1 MGRHAMS
8 RGYLLLASVRE
19 MILNV
24 ALFVQCIVDA
34 QHCNHN
40 NNNSNLN
47 DNKKKHFFP
56 LYLQFTLF
64 FMVHHFGSGHIL
76 SLVIVYTSNT
86 AKHSMQDKY

>member
-40 NNNSNLN
+40 NNNNSNLN
-47 DNKKKHFFP
+47 DNKKTF
-56 LYLQFTLF
+56 LSIVST
-64 FMVHHFGSGHIL
+64 VHTIFHGPSFR
-76 SLVIVYTSNT
+76 
-86 AKHSMQDKY
+86 